1 MALVAT
7 ELKGLELACRHWTI
21 GLAAG
26 GDRSRVS
33 GARRGGILSE
43 PYVYRLAV
51 NLLAFEVETVF
62 INRENV
68 RAFALVRPARQ
79 RVHRH
84 AFISEW
90 RAPVADEVYSH
101 SVVRGLC
108 VAARDGHC
116 SGNANSSYRHD
127 SPPSL
132 FGQCRPLG

>member
-1 MALVAT
+1 LTPQLAFLFCGDRQIALVAT
-7 ELKGLELACRHWTI
+7 ELKGPELAYGHRTI

-26 GDRSRVS
+26 GNRSRVS

-51 NLLAFEVETVF
+51 NFLTVEVETVF
-62 INRENV
+62 VDRENV
-68 RAFALVRPARQ
+68 GAFALVRPARQ

-101 SVVRGLC
+101 GFVRSVR
-108 VAARDGHC
+108 VAARDGHR
-116 SGNANSSYRHD
+116 SSNANSS
-127 SPPSL
+127 
-132 FGQCRPLG
+132 